1 MEFTDNLHHPNDL
14 FQIEGLACRRMMTTQ
29 ANQSIPE
36 GVRDS
41 ILIFMKS
48 APFAQSLKKA
58 FDASGY
64 RSTTVNTEIAA
75 LTEIKSVNPSLIII
89 DRESGSAATLR
100 QLRALASVTIVAV
113 ETTVETCGDDECIPD
128 YDREIDLVVC
138 NQSPRQLVA
147 RVRAILRRRAPS
159 IQPHTHY
166 GVGNIRMDLDRH
178 EVTVSGR
185 TIELT
190 PKEFKIL
197 QQFLEAPGRVF
208 SRQEM
213 LNRVW
218 GEGYALEE
226 HALDVHIHSLRQKV
240 ELDPTEPSL
249 IVTVRGIGYKL
260 RS

>member
-1 MEFTDNLHHPNDL
+1 
-14 FQIEGLACRRMMTTQ
+14 MMTTQ
-29 ANQSIPE
+29 PKQSIPV
-36 GVRDS
+36 GVTDS

-48 APFAQSLKKA
+48 EPFAQSLKKA
-58 FDASGY
+58 FEANGY
-64 RSTTVNTEIAA
+64 RSATVNTGTAA
-75 LTEIKSVNPSLIII
+75 LAELKSFAPSLIII
-89 DRESGSAATLR
+89 DRESGTTENLR
-100 QLRALASVTIVAV
+100 HLRALANVTIVAV
-113 ETTVETCGDDECIPD
+113 ETTVETCGDDDCIQD

-147 RVRAILRRRAPS
+147 RVRAILRRRT
-159 IQPHTHY
+159 PHVQTHAYY

-185 TIELT
+185 AIELT
-190 PKEFKIL
+190 PKEFRIL

-240 ELDPTEPSL
+240 ELDPTEPNL